1 MGSILV
7 LIKCMRELLAKLLLR
22 WHRRDQVSWLVKQGL
37 SIGRNC
43 AILEDVFIDPSHVWH
58 IVIGDDVTLASRV
71 QIFAHDA
78 STKRHFGLTR
88 LGKVA
93 IGNRVFVGAST
104 IILPGVTIGSD
115 VIIGAG
121 SIITEDIP
129 SGVVAAGNPARV
141 LCPLTEFLER
151 RSAEM
156 ASVPNFGREYTL
168 RGNITEQSKSEM
180 NAKMKDR
187 FGYVV

>member
-1 MGSILV
+1 
-7 LIKCMRELLAKLLLR
+7 MRELLARLLVR

-37 SIGRNC
+37 IVGRNFVM
-43 AILEDVFIDPSHVWH
+43 LEDVVIDPSHMWH
-58 IVIGDDVTLASRV
+58 IVIGNDVTLAPRV
-71 QIFAHDA
+71 QIYAHDA
-78 STKRHFGLTR
+78 STKRHLGRTR

-93 IGNRVFVGAST
+93 IGDRVFVGASA

-121 SIITEDIP
+121 SIVTEDIP
-129 SGVVAAGNPARV
+129 SGVVAAGNPAGV

-156 ASVPNFGREYTL
+156 ASSPNFGREYTF
-168 RGNITEQSKSEM
+168 RGHITEQRKTEM
-180 NAKMKDR
+180 NERMKNR